1 MASIHLSKDEYEK
14 ALELYKNCLDIA
26 NKLNDDMIV
35 AATLHQLGNLHFKK
49 GEYDSA
55 KDRYIQSLEIKE
67 GLKTGAD
74 NLDNLSKAITL
85 AQMGRTVALI
95 GARQKRIIP
104 NMSQKNLFDALRN
117 TWKAS
122 ILFQNHNKP
131 YYTMTQKN
139 IRIYRRANREGGIR
153 KRNQESKCVTL

>member
-1 MASIHLSKDEYEK
+1 M
-14 ALELYKNCLDIA
+14 
-26 NKLNDDMIV
+26 
-35 AATLHQLGNLHFKK
+35 
-49 GEYDSA
+49 
-55 KDRYIQSLEIKE
+55 
-67 GLKTGAD
+67 KTGAD

-131 YYTMTQKN
+131 YYTMTQKDLEF
-139 IRIYRRANREGGIR
+139 IEEQIGKEGYEREI
-153 KRNQESKCVTL
+153 KNLNV